1 MRNLGIWL
9 LIFCALSCG
18 AASGQGTAPTFQDRI
33 GSLSYTLVGR
43 DPAQNSTTVIPVVL
57 VPLTLSFEAG
67 IRRGTPLI
75 MDAAPDVERILRSPV
90 FARFPF
96 GPAGNTQYADALLRT
111 MFPVAKQWHTL
122 LGTPRIEPLKVAVPV
137 GYGYVLGSKR
147 TRTWLAMVDAE
158 FLESEIFKRIPRLDG
173 KLVIVVTDNT
183 AYYAYGDATVCCSW
197 GTHGV
202 DPVTNNSFVLASY
215 LRSAPP
221 IVRDKDVQPLTE
233 QLAEYV
239 IDPLRDPLFHPVHGQ
254 LPAPTGNVVPAWRR
268 PDGEGCGGVGVGAAY
283 TLLEP
288 TDTNPRS
295 DLPVSEPF
303 IVDTGGSRW
312 HVQNVALLGWY
323 LHASDGLP
331 SVYSFP
337 DVRSLTSPATPC
349 ASSPRTGGAAPTSQ
363 VSTEPT
369 STAIPLDTPPNGHR
383 LIGYWTSRGPQNS
396 LLRLRDVPQ
405 QWDTVIVAFAV
416 PDPAG
421 PEGRLLLHIRGPRQ
435 PEINLDQMKQDI
447 QWLRSRGKKVMISL
461 GGGGQYFKL
470 NDPNSIPSF
479 VSSVT
484 QIVSEYDFDGVD
496 LDFETPSLVLDPGD
510 TDFRHPT
517 TPSVVNLISGLRQ
530 LREHFGPEFMISL
543 VPEGSQLPAAYV
555 GYGGQ
560 FGSYLPVLWG
570 IRDILSFVDTQDY
583 NTPPLEGLDGEIY
596 ELGSADYHTAITEL
610 LLHGFQVGRD
620 PRQFFPPVPADKV
633 AVGFLVGATTPQ
645 VVGEAM
651 DSLITGKRAP
661 GTAYELRRPGGYN
674 SLVGAMFWTID
685 ADRIEDYRFSNQVG
699 PQLHA
704 YPAVK

>member
-1 MRNLGIWL
+1 MRSLSIWL
-9 LIFCALSCG
+9 LIICALSRC
-18 AASGQGTAPTFQDRI
+18 AASGQGSAPTFEYHTR
-33 GSLSYTLVGR
+33 SLSYTLAGR
-43 DPAQNSTTVIPVVL
+43 DPAQGGTTVIPVVL

-67 IRRGTPLI
+67 RRHGAPLI
-75 MDAAPDVERILRSPV
+75 MDAAPDVQRILRSPV
-90 FARFPF
+90 FARFRF
-96 GPAGNTQYADALLRT
+96 GPADNTQYADAMLRT
-111 MFPVAKQWHTL
+111 MFPAAQQWHTL
-122 LGTPRIEPLKVAVPV
+122 FGTPRIEPLKIAVPV

-147 TRTWLAMVDAE
+147 TRTWLAVADAE
-158 FLESEIFKRIPRLDG
+158 FLEREIFKRVPRLDG
-173 KLVIVVTDNT
+173 KLVIAVTHNT

-202 DPVTNNSFVLASY
+202 DPLTNNSFVLASY

-221 IVRDKDVQPLTE
+221 IVGDEDVQPLTE

-254 LPAPTGNVVPAWRR
+254 LPATTGNVVPAWRR
-268 PDGEGCGGVGVGAAY
+268 PAGGGCGGVGVGAAY

-295 DLPVSEPF
+295 DLPVSKPF
-303 IVDTGGSRW
+303 IVNSGGSRW

-323 LHASDGLP
+323 LDATDGLP
-331 SVYSFP
+331 STYSFP
-337 DVRSLTSPATPC
+337 DARSLTSAATPC
-349 ASSPRTGGAAPTSQ
+349 ASLNRTGGAAPTPKASE
-363 VSTEPT
+363 EPT
-369 STAIPLDTPPNGHR
+369 PAAIPLDTPPNGHR

-396 LLRLRDVPQ
+396 VLRLRDVPP
-405 QWDTVIVAFAV
+405 QWDIVIVAFAV

-421 PEGRLLLHIRGPRQ
+421 PEGRLLLQIRGPRQ
-435 PEINLDQMKQDI
+435 PEIDLDQMKQDI
-447 QWLRSRGKKVMISL
+447 QWLKSHGKKVMISL

-470 NDPNSIPSF
+470 NDPTSLPNF

-510 TDFRHPT
+510 TDFRRPT
-517 TPSVVNLISGLRQ
+517 TPSIANLISGMRQ

-543 VPEGSQLPAAYV
+543 VPEGTQLPAAYI

-560 FGSYLPVLWG
+560 FGSYLPILWG

-596 ELGSADYHTAITEL
+596 QLGSADYHTAITEL
-610 LLHGFQVGRD
+610 SLHGFQVGRD
-620 PRQFFPPVPADKV
+620 PRQFFPPLAADKV
-633 AVGFLVGATTPQ
+633 AVGFLVDATTPQ

-651 DSLITGKRAP
+651 DCLITGKRAP
-661 GTAYELRRPGGYN
+661 GTKYELRKPGGYG

-685 ADRIEDYRFSNQVG
+685 ADRMDDYRFSNQVG